1 MQVIYEDNHLI
12 VVNKPAGLL
21 VQGDKTEDATLG
33 DWLKKYIKDRYK
45 KETWTNPMSLDIL
58 RHDLEEYDLEYN
70 KWFLIKDLVYAF
82 LLN

>member
-1 MQVIYEDNHLI
+1 M
-12 VVNKPAGLL
+12 
-21 VQGDKTEDATLG
+21 KTEELERLVDTL
-33 DWLKKYIKDRYK
+33 YIIKDRYK